1 MNKWT
6 CEQQRICVQYLT
18 FFQQLEVER
27 FRHAKSSGD
36 HATKQM
42 AQRMEDVCRPEE
54 NASRCA
60 GQLTRGK
67 RFILKSTSATLE
79 MLQRKSKKTTR
90 MDTVQKCPDELPS
103 INSRNEKKKNYD
115 LLLFLTR

>member
-18 FFQQLEVER
+18 LEFVVQQLEVER
-27 FRHAKSSGD
+27 FRHAKSAGD

-42 AQRMEDVCRPEE
+42 AQRVEDVCRPQE
-54 NASRCA
+54 NASRCV

-67 RFILKSTSATLE
+67 RFILKST
-79 MLQRKSKKTTR
+79 K
-90 MDTVQKCPDELPS
+90 
-103 INSRNEKKKNYD
+103 
-115 LLLFLTR
+115 F